1 MAVQTVAA
9 STPEPAARPELEA
22 AKRSWF
28 AGLRS
33 AKTIT
38 GLSILGVFVL
48 AGVFGPMV
56 WRIDPSALS
65 DDILQPPSGEHWF
78 GTTQTG
84 QDILAQVLIG
94 TRVSLL
100 VGVTASVLAT
110 VLSLIVGLTAGY
122 IGGLTDEL
130 LSALAN
136 VFLVIPAL
144 PLVVVLAGYLPT
156 RGSLTVAVVISLTGW
171 SWGARILRAQTL
183 SIRRR
188 DFIEAARATGER
200 PVRILLFEIL
210 PNEMAIVASSFLF
223 TIVFAILTQAGL
235 AFLGLSDVTTWSW
248 GGILYWA
255 QNNQALQSGAW
266 WWFVPPGLC
275 IALIGTALAL
285 VNFGID
291 EYVNPRLRNKGIHQ
305 RKTRRVRRTVTAA
318 KRESRHDTGSV
329 GTGDVL
335 LEVAGLRVDYGEGPG
350 AVHAVDGVDL
360 VLRRGEVLGVAGES
374 GSGKSTLAYAITRL
388 LRPPGRI
395 VSGEIRYWPRG
406 AEPVDVL
413 AMSDTELREFRW
425 AQLAIV
431 FQSALNSLNPVLR
444 LRVQLADALVA
455 HRPYLTARERDA
467 RVAEVMK
474 MVGLPVDRAD
484 AYPHELSG
492 GMRQRALIAMAVVLE
507 PDILVLDEPTT
518 ALDVVVQRQILTKI
532 MNLRE
537 QLGFA
542 VVFVTHDLSLLLE
555 VADRIAVMYA
565 GRIVETATAS
575 QLYRTPRHPYSDG
588 LLHSFPLLHGPRR
601 VLTGIPGTPPD
612 LRHRST
618 GCAFQPRCARAVA
631 ACTTSIPLL
640 SATNLPAETAD
651 HLVACLLYQN
661 GHAPSLSQRG
671 SDDVDRV

>member
-1 MAVQTVAA
+1 MSVQAIADAQPESVAY
-9 STPEPAARPELEA
+9 EGRG
-22 AKRSWF
+22 RSMWSRS

-33 AKTIT
+33 AKTMT
-38 GLSILGVFVL
+38 GLVILGVFVV
-48 AGVFGPMV
+48 AGVFGPMLL
-56 WRIDPSALS
+56 RKDPSALS
-65 DDILQPPSGEHWF
+65 SDVLQPPSAAHWF
-78 GTTQTG
+78 GTTQSG

-100 VGVTASVLAT
+100 VGVTAAVMAT
-110 VLSLIVGLTAGY
+110 VLSLVVGLTAGY
-122 IGGLTDEL
+122 VGGLTDEL

-183 SIRRR
+183 SIRKR
-188 DFIEAARATGER
+188 DFIEAARASGER
-200 PVRILLFEIL
+200 PIRILVFEIL
-210 PNEMAIVASSFLF
+210 PNELAIVASSFLF

-285 VNFGID
+285 INFGID
-291 EYVNPRLRNKGIHQ
+291 EYVNPRLRVRGTKS
-305 RKTRRVRRTVTAA
+305 RRAPSDRGPVAAVVRREAGGAV
-318 KRESRHDTGSV
+318 S
-329 GTGDVL
+329 GDVV
-335 LEVAGLRVDYGEGPG
+335 LEVAGLRVDYGDGPG

-374 GSGKSTLAYAITRL
+374 GSGKSTLAAAITRL
-388 LRPPGRI
+388 LRPPGE
-395 VSGEIRYWPRG
+395 VVAGEIRYWPKDG
-406 AEPVDVL
+406 EPVDVL
-413 AMSDTELREFRW
+413 RLSPTELRAFRW
-425 AQLAIV
+425 AELAIV
-431 FQSALNSLNPVLR
+431 FQSALNSLNPVLP
-444 LRVQLADALVA
+444 LRAQLGDALTA
-455 HRPYLTARERDA
+455 HRPDLTTRERDA
-467 RVAEVMK
+467 RVVQVMT
-474 MVGLPVDRAD
+474 MVGLPADRAG

-518 ALDVVVQRQILTKI
+518 ALDVVVQRQILARI
-532 MNLRE
+532 MSLRA

-542 VVFVTHDLSLLLE
+542 VVFITHDLSLLIE
-555 VADRIAVMYA
+555 VADRIAIMYA
-565 GRIVETATAS
+565 GRVIESCAAAE
-575 QLYRTPRHPYSDG
+575 LYQTPRHPYSHG
-588 LLHSFPLLHGPRR
+588 LLNSFPLLHGPRR
-601 VLTGIPGTPPD
+601 TLTGIPGTPPD
-612 LRHRST
+612 LRARST
-618 GCAFQPRCARAVA
+618 GCAFQPRCPHAVA
-631 ACTTSIPLL
+631 ACTTTVPLL
-640 SATNLPAETAD
+640 SASDGPTE
-651 HLVACLLYQN
+651 HLVACLLYEN
-661 GHAPSLSQRG
+661 GSGPINLSQQG

>member
-1 MAVQTVAA
+1 MAVQAVAGA
-9 STPEPAARPELEA
+9 TPEPAARPEAVA
-22 AKRSWF
+22 ARRSWF

-38 GLSILGVFVL
+38 GLAILGVFVV
-48 AGVFGPMV
+48 AGAFGPMV
-56 WRIDPSALS
+56 WRTDPSALS
-65 DDILQPPSGEHWF
+65 DDVLQPPSGAHWF

-84 QDILAQVLIG
+84 QDIFAQVLVG

-100 VGVTASVLAT
+100 VGVTAAVMAT

-122 IGGLTDEL
+122 VGGLTDEL

-200 PVRILLFEIL
+200 PARILLFEIL

-275 IALIGTALAL
+275 IALIGTALAF

-291 EYVNPRLRNKGIHQ
+291 EYVNPRLRVRGFHP
-305 RKTRRVRRTVTAA
+305 RKSRRVRRTAPKQVVQDAGAA
-318 KRESRHDTGSV
+318 
-329 GTGDVL
+329 GDVL
-335 LEVAGLRVDYGEGPG
+335 LEVTGLRVDYGDGPN

-388 LRPPGRI
+388 LRPPGQ
-395 VSGEIRYWPRG
+395 VVAGEIRYWPTSAG
-406 AEPVDVL
+406 PVDVL
-413 AMSDTELREFRW
+413 KMSDAELRAFRW

-431 FQSALNSLNPVLR
+431 FQSAMNSLNPVLR
-444 LRVQLADALVA
+444 LREQLGDALID
-455 HRPYLTARERDA
+455 HGPGMTPGQRQKRI
-467 RVAEVMK
+467 AEVMT
-474 MVGLPVDRAD
+474 MVGLPTDRAD

-492 GMRQRALIAMAVVLE
+492 GMRQRALIAMALVLE

-542 VVFVTHDLSLLLE
+542 VVFITHDLSLLIE

-565 GRIVETATAS
+565 GRIIETSTAK
-575 QLYRTPRHPYSDG
+575 QLYEAPRHPYSDG

-601 VLTGIPGTPPD
+601 VLTGIPGAPPD
-612 LRHRST
+612 LRLRSA
-618 GCAFQPRCARAVA
+618 GCAFQPRCTQAMA
-631 ACTTSIPLL
+631 ACTTTIPLL
-640 SATNLPAETAD
+640 SATNLPTEAPD
-651 HLVACLLYQN
+651 HQVACLLYQD
-661 GHAPSLSQRG
+661 GEGR
-671 SDDVDRV
+671 

>member
-1 MAVQTVAA
+1 MAVQAVAEA
-9 STPEPAARPELEA
+9 GPEPATLQSS
-22 AKRSWF
+22 KTSGRSRF
-28 AGLRS
+28 SGLRS
-33 AKTIT
+33 AKTMT
-38 GLSILGVFVL
+38 GLVIFGMFVV
-48 AGVFGPMV
+48 AGAVGPMLY
-56 WRIDPSALS
+56 RTDPSALS
-65 DDILQPPSGEHWF
+65 NDILQPPSGAHWF

-84 QDILAQVLIG
+84 QDILAQVLVG

-100 VGVTASVLAT
+100 VGVTAAVMAT

-122 IGGLTDEL
+122 VGGLTDEL

-200 PVRILLFEIL
+200 PTRIILFEIL
-210 PNEMAIVASSFLF
+210 PNEIAIVASSFLF

-275 IALIGTALAL
+275 IALIGMALAL
-285 VNFGID
+285 INFGID
-291 EYVNPRLRNKGIHQ
+291 EFVNPRLRVRGIKS
-305 RKTRRVRRTVTAA
+305 RKTTGRRGPSGSTPP
-318 KRESRHDTGSV
+318 RHKVVPALSLS
-329 GTGDVL
+329 GDVV
-335 LEVAGLRVDYGEGPG
+335 LEVAGLRVDYGEGSS

-388 LRPPGRI
+388 LRPPGQ
-395 VSGEIRYWPRG
+395 VVAGSIRYQPRG
-406 AEPVDVL
+406 EEPVDVL
-413 AMSDTELREFRW
+413 QMSDTELRSFRW
-425 AQLAIV
+425 AELAIV
-431 FQSALNSLNPVLR
+431 FQSALNSLNPVLQ
-444 LRVQLADALVA
+444 LRVQMGDALAA
-455 HRPYLTARERDA
+455 HRPGMTSQQREA
-467 RVAEVMK
+467 RVVEVMA
-474 MVGLPVDRAD
+474 MVGLPVDRAG

-492 GMRQRALIAMAVVLE
+492 GMRQRALIAMALVLE

-542 VVFVTHDLSLLLE
+542 VIFITHDLSLLIE
-555 VADRIAVMYA
+555 VADRIAIMYA
-565 GRIVETATAS
+565 GRVIETGAATE
-575 QLYRTPRHPYSDG
+575 LYRRPRHPYSDG
-588 LLHSFPLLHGPRR
+588 LLHSFPHLHGPRR
-601 VLTGIPGTPPD
+601 VLTGIPGAPPD
-612 LRHRST
+612 LRLRSA
-618 GCAFQPRCARAVA
+618 GCPFQPRCGQAVA
-631 ACTTSIPLL
+631 ACTTTMPLL
-640 SATNLPAETAD
+640 LAPTSAPAG
-651 HLVACLLYQN
+651 HLVACLLTQPRS
-661 GHAPSLSQRG
+661 G
-671 SDDVDRV
+671 DVGQV